1 MSTLFSSSMTASSP
15 LAPLYSYAPAALVH
29 LVAAATV
36 LVTVVGLAA
45 SLSPKFRST
54 LVFCYTC
61 FLQPLG
67 KVSNQA
73 ERLDRFYQKQADVYD
88 ATRTGLLR
96 GRKTMLKLC
105 AAQLR
110 EMQASNPG
118 KPLVWVD
125 IGGGTGWNIEQMN
138 EFFPI
143 AELSQVYLI
152 DLCEPLLEVARKRF
166 AAKGFS
172 NVRILCQDAS
182 EFMLPGLAADQKIDL
197 FTCSYSISMIPPFY
211 AVLDRINDFLEPQTG
226 VFGVVDFYVSGKAS
240 PADKA
245 PWIGGDTRRQC
256 GWLSRWFWSLWFSLD
271 HIELH
276 PARRD
281 YLEHKFGTIKCYNG
295 RNNFIIPFIVRI
307 PYYIW
312 LGVSRQRDT
321 SKAVQA
327 FEVEAGNRVV
337 VPPSFPEL
345 AGLHD
350 SYGAADDVDE
360 KLADGPITGRS
371 LASLRDMSSAS
382 VDNVS
387 KLIRRRASAATES
400 DSGSEK
406 AVKLELGPHF
416 PLSSFH
422 YQKRQWRLPF
432 IDNQFSDMFRTWIYG
447 FTWEDPYVDMQHLDL
462 GRDDSILCIT
472 SAGDNALHYAVD
484 GRPRRIHAVDMNP
497 CQGHVLELKL
507 ACITALDYEEMWAL
521 FGEGRIDNFRH
532 LLDTKI
538 SPYLSSHAYQFWRLN
553 TSAFDKAFYFRGYS
567 GHALRLAKVAFSITG
582 VRKHVERM
590 CNADTVEEQQAI
602 WDSKVRSTLIN
613 KPLIRLFLSNPAF
626 LWNALGVPMNQYQIF
641 LNEGVSAEQFAI
653 DTLDSIPSRSLIK
666 NNNYHYQ
673 LCLQGKYT
681 RESCPLYLKPEGFR
695 TLKEQALE
703 NGLDSYRLHTDS
715 IVNVLRGMEDES
727 LTRAITMDHMDWFD
741 PVTPGTPA
749 PTLKQARRDSDRSV
763 SDLDREVRELSRVIR
778 KGGAVFYRS
787 AAKRPWYNE
796 RFEKMGFKVSPV
808 HIRETGKP
816 IDNVNMYASFY
827 KAVKV

>member
-1 MSTLFSSSMTASSP
+1 MSQFVSSAVASTP
-15 LAPLYSYAPAALVH
+15 LAQLYNYAPAP
-29 LVAAATV
+29 
-36 LVTVVGLAA
+36 LVTFTAASTAVLTIVALLAA
-45 SLSPKFRST
+45 VSEKVRST
-54 LVFCYTC
+54 IVFAYTC

-67 KVSNQA
+67 KTANQA
-73 ERLDRFYQKQADVYD
+73 ERLDRFYEKQASVYD
-88 ATRTGLLR
+88 STRTGLLR

-110 EMQASNPG
+110 DMQAANPG

-138 EFFPI
+138 EYFPI
-143 AELSQVYLI
+143 AELAQVYLV
-152 DLCEPLLEVARKRF
+152 DLCDPLLEVARKRF
-166 AAKGFS
+166 AARGFK
-172 NVRILCQDAS
+172 NVQVLCQDAS
-182 EFMLPGLAADQKIDL
+182 EFVLPDLAEDQKVDL

-211 AVLDRINDFLEPQTG
+211 AVLDRINEFLDPETG
-226 VFGVVDFYVSGKAS
+226 VFGVVDFYVSGKSS
-240 PADKA
+240 PADKS

-295 RNNFIIPFIVRI
+295 RNDFIIPFIVRI

-345 AGLHD
+345 AGLHPQ
-350 SYGAADDVDE
+350 VEEQE
-360 KLADGPITGRS
+360 K
-371 LASLRDMSSAS
+371 ASTTAIDTYKGT
-382 VDNVS
+382 VS
-387 KLIRRRASAATES
+387 QVLSRRRASDTTTTDSE
-400 DSGSEK
+400 SGSEK
-406 AVKLELGPHF
+406 ALKLDLGPHF

-422 YQKRQWRLPF
+422 FQKRQWRLPF
-432 IDNQFSDMFRTWIYG
+432 VDNKFADMFRTWIYG
-447 FTWEDPYVDMQHLDL
+447 FTWEDPHVDMQHLNL
-462 GRDDSILCIT
+462 GHDDSILCIT
-472 SAGDNALHYAVD
+472 SAGDNALHYAID
-484 GRPRRIHAVDMNP
+484 AKPRRIHAVDMNP

-507 ACITALDYEEMWAL
+507 ACVSALTYDEFWQM
-521 FGEGRIDNFRH
+521 FGEGSIDNFRE

-553 TSAFDKAFYFRGYS
+553 TTAFDKAFYFRGYS
-567 GHALRLAKVAFSITG
+567 GHALRLAKIAFSVTG
-582 VRKHVERM
+582 VRKWVQRM
-590 CNADTVEEQQAI
+590 CEAPTVEEQQKI
-602 WDSKVRSTLIN
+602 WDSKLRSTLIN

-641 LNEGVSAEQFAI
+641 LDEGISAEQFAI

-666 NNNYHYQ
+666 SSNYHYR
-673 LCLQGKYT
+673 LCLMGNYT
-681 RESCPLYLKPEGFR
+681 KDSCPLYLKPEGFAA
-695 TLKEQALE
+695 LKKQALE
-703 NGLDSYRLHTDS
+703 SGLDSFRLHTDS
-715 IVNVLRGMEDES
+715 IVNVLRGFEDDS
-727 LTRAITMDHMDWFD
+727 LTHAITMDHMDWFD
-741 PVTPGTPA
+741 PVPEGTPA
-749 PTLKQARRDSDRSV
+749 PSIKQSRRDSDKTV
-763 SDLDREVRELSRVIR
+763 SDLDREIAELSRVV
-778 KGGAVFYRS
+778 KPGGAVFWRS
-787 AAKRPWYNE
+787 AAKRPWYNK
-796 RFEKMGFKVSPV
+796 RFEKMGFRVEPV

-827 KAVKV
+827 KGVRL